1 MQARL
6 GDVKLLRGDNPA
18 QLDQVSSELVS
29 SSHEKETTA
38 SLSNLQ
44 QMAHR
49 ISSLGSPSETQ
60 SVLGEMDA
68 LISGLGEWQAKRKC
82 TEAINDYS
90 DTEIINNNSQGA
102 EEIPI
107 DTVPKI
113 SDADEA
119 QLHSES
125 MQSPVALVQ
134 HTPGRR
140 CTAVGSTLG
149 NRPKN
154 ALALDDDVLK
164 QLTSGVRVW
173 FVLNLS

>member
-1 MQARL
+1 MQARV

-29 SSHEKETTA
+29 SSHEEETTA
-38 SLSNLQ
+38 SLSSLQ
-44 QMAHR
+44 QMADR

-90 DTEIINNNSQGA
+90 ETEIINNNSQGA
-102 EEIPI
+102 EEMPI

-119 QLHSES
+119 QLDSES
-125 MQSPVALVQ
+125 ASVAIVQ

-140 CTAVGSTLG
+140 CTSVGSTLG